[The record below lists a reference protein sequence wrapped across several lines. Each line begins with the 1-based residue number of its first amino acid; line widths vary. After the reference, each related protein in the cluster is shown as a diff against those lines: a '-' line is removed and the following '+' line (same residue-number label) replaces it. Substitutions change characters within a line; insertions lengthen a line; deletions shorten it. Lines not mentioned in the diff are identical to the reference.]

1 MAKIGRAIS
10 PLLERIEDT
19 LWLHEHQEGVP
30 PGYTMDGFRAIVKI
44 FMSAMMDKMYEL
56 QVKEDLDLEDKKAM
70 AESCGEDLRKL
81 VHTYTGI
88 DTLEMYK

>member
-1 MAKIGRAIS
+1 
-10 PLLERIEDT
+10 

-70 AESCGEDLRKL
+70 AESCGDELRKL

-88 DTLEMYK
+88 DTLEMYKGS

>member
-1 MAKIGRAIS
+1 MVKIGRAIS
-10 PLLERIEDT
+10 PLMEQIEGA
-19 LWLHEHQEGVP
+19 LWLHEHQEGIP

>member
-1 MAKIGRAIS
+1 MVKIGVAIS

-19 LWLHEHQEGVP
+19 LWLHEANESVP

-56 QVKEDLDLEDKKAM
+56 QVKENLDLEDKKAM
-70 AESCGEDLRKL
+70 AESCGDELRKF